1 VTSTVVSNVVTY
13 NVTVTLVNPP
23 AGVKPGMTASVS
35 VVTNQVDGVL
45 ELPTADITTR
55 GGTSSV
61 TLIRSGKQILQA
73 VTTGLVGDQTTEIVS
88 GVNQGDV
95 VATPTVS
102 ITTGGATGA
111 GTGTG
116 ATTRAGAGAAGGGG
130 FFGGGAGG
138 GGVGG
143 GGGGGG

>member
-1 VTSTVVSNVVTY
+1 
-13 NVTVTLVNPP
+13 
-23 AGVKPGMTASVS
+23 
-35 VVTNQVDGVL
+35 VL

-61 TLIRSGKQILQA
+61 TLIRSGKQIVQA

-88 GVNQGDV
+88 GVTQGDI
-95 VATPTVS
+95 VATPAVS
-102 ITTGGATGA
+102 VTTGA

-116 ATTRAGAGAAGGGG
+116 TGTGATNRAGAGAGAGAGGAGA

-138 GGVGG
+138 GAGGVGG